1 MKVVVSDGLLDAA
14 PFPLINGLEL
24 SGPVTSRPG
33 LPEGASTLS
42 VWQHESA
49 PGARIALMGADAD
62 HAFYVQRGTV
72 RVEAD
77 EIGPHGAVCVG
88 RGGVVTLEA
97 GTEGATVLH
106 YLGDAATRPDKPG
119 GCVHVL
125 HDRGIL
131 AREDWTGGFHRLL
144 VLYADSDCPT
154 CSIWLHKQNNEAGK
168 FTHPHAHS
176 ADEVISVVEGG
187 LLLGTRA
194 LNKGGSVAVA
204 KDSFYSFRTGAD
216 GLTFLNFRQDD
227 PTYLKKG
234 ADPSQRKSERDMIRR
249 GVVNVPP
256 VAAPAEQAA

>member
-14 PFPLINGLEL
+14 PFPPVEGLEL
-24 SGPVTSRPG
+24 AGSVTSRAG

-42 VWQHESA
+42 VWQHELA
-49 PGARIALMGADAD
+49 PGARIDLSGAAAD
-62 HAFYVQRGTV
+62 HAFYVQLGEV
-72 RVEAD
+72 RIGDEAL
-77 EIGPHGAVCVG
+77 GAHCAVCVG
-88 RGGVVTLEA
+88 RGGVAILAA
-97 GTEGATVLH
+97 GDEGATVLH
-106 YLGDAATRPDKPG
+106 YLGDAETRPDKPG

-131 AREDWTGGFHRLL
+131 AREDRTGGFHRLL

-154 CSIWLHKQNNEAGK
+154 CSVWLHKQNNEAGK

-176 ADEVISVVEGG
+176 ADEVISVIEGG

-194 LNKGGSVAVA
+194 LNQGGSVAVA
-204 KDSFYSFRTGAD
+204 KDSFYSFRTGPS

-234 ADPSQRKSERDMIRR
+234 ADPSQRKSEREMIRR
-249 GVVNVPP
+249 GVVDVPP
-256 VAAPAEQAA
+256 VAQASQAA